1 MNSYGYIEPQPIEG
15 IYSESVILYGAHQTT
30 KSGEVSTKGFF
41 SGSIDEIVVDDH
53 GFGYKEILD
62 LCEKSQYF

>member
-1 MNSYGYIEPQPIEG
+1 MIGLKLN
-15 IYSESVILYGAHQTT
+15 
-30 KSGEVSTKGFF
+30 F
-41 SGSIDEIVVDDH
+41 SFDEIVVDDH